1 MDRIRPAAVA
11 GSFYPSEAEELGRL
25 IDECFESSPLGPRG
39 DKSPSSS
46 LIGGLV
52 PHAGYVYSGPCAAH
66 FYALLDNSI
75 QRVILLGVNRQARD
89 HRAALSRADFWQ
101 TPLGIVRIDQE
112 SNQLLQGA
120 VHFLKQ
126 DEVAHTREHSIE
138 VQLPFL
144 QRVLGEFVLIPIL
157 LAHISIEECVELG
170 TAVADLLR
178 NHRQSGSR
186 TVVMASSDLS
196 HYLSPR
202 ETTELD
208 GIALEQVLAL
218 NPRALIE
225 AAERENI
232 TMCGLFP
239 TAVLLSAANI
249 LGAKQACL
257 LKHCHSG
264 EVAPMRKVVGYA
276 SVAIR
281 ISTVNLT

>member
-1 MDRIRPAAVA
+1 MDRIRLAAVA

-25 IDECFESSPLGPRG
+25 IDECFESSPLGPQCDR
-39 DKSPSSS
+39 SPSSS

-75 QRVILLGVNRQARD
+75 QRVILLGVNHQARG
-89 HRAALSRADFWQ
+89 HRAALSPADFWQ

-112 SNQLLQGA
+112 SNHLLQDA

-126 DEVAHTREHSIE
+126 DEVAHAREHSIE

-144 QRVLGEFVLIPIL
+144 QRVLGEFVLIPIS

-178 NHRQSGSR
+178 NNRQSGSR

-196 HYLSPR
+196 HYLSPK
-202 ETTELD
+202 ET
-208 GIALEQVLAL
+208 
-218 NPRALIE
+218 
-225 AAERENI
+225 AESSRVDR
-232 TMCGLFP
+232 GR
-239 TAVLLSAANI
+239 
-249 LGAKQACL
+249 GARKYHHVWL
-257 LKHCHSG
+257 VPHSG
-264 EVAPMRKVVGYA
+264 LAFGCQRPRRKTSMPA
-276 SVAIR
+276 QTLPFRRRSSHA
-281 ISTVNLT
+281 

>member
-25 IDECFESSPLGPRG
+25 IDECFESSPLGPQG

-66 FYALLDNSI
+66 FYSLLENSI
-75 QRVILLGVNRQARD
+75 QRVILLGVNHQARG
-89 HRAALSRADFWQ
+89 HRAAFSPADFWQ
-101 TPLGIVRIDQE
+101 TPLGAVRIDQE
-112 SNQLLQGA
+112 LSHLLQGE
-120 VHFLKQ
+120 VNFLKQ
-126 DEVAHTREHSIE
+126 DEAAHAREHSIE

-144 QRVLGEFVLIPIL
+144 QRVLGDFSLVPIS
-157 LAHISIEECVELG
+157 LAHISIEECIELG
-170 TAVADLLR
+170 TAIADLLR
-178 NHRQSGSR
+178 NNRQSR
-186 TVVMASSDLS
+186 TKPIMIASSDLS
-196 HYLSPR
+196 HYLSPK

-218 NPRALIE
+218 NPRALIA

-232 TMCGLFP
+232 TMCGLLP
-239 TAVLLSAANI
+239 TAVMLFAAN
-249 LGAKQACL
+249 LLDVKQACL

-264 EVAPMRKVVGYA
+264 DVTPMRKVVGYA
-276 SVAIR
+276 SVA
-281 ISTVNLT
+281 LEL

>member
-11 GSFYPSEAEELGRL
+11 GSFYPSEAEELDRL
-25 IDECFESSPLGPRG
+25 IDECFELSPLGPQG

-75 QRVILLGVNRQARD
+75 QRVILLGVNHQARG
-89 HRAALSRADFWQ
+89 HRAALSPADFWQ
-101 TPLGIVRIDQE
+101 TPLGTVSIDQE
-112 SNQLLQGA
+112 LSHLLQGE
-120 VHFLKQ
+120 VKFLKQ
-126 DEVAHTREHSIE
+126 DETAHAREHSIE

-144 QRVLGEFVLIPIL
+144 QRVLGEFSLIPIS
-157 LAHISIEECVELG
+157 LAHISIEECIEIG

-178 NHRQSGSR
+178 SIRQSGTR
-186 TVVMASSDLS
+186 TIMMASSDLS
-196 HYLSPR
+196 HYLSPKD
-202 ETTELD
+202 TAELD

-225 AAERENI
+225 AAERKNI
-232 TMCGLFP
+232 TMCGLLP
-239 TAVLLSAANI
+239 TAVLLFAAN
-249 LGAKQACL
+249 LLDVKQGCL

-264 EVAPMRKVVGYA
+264 DVTPMRKVVGYA
-276 SVAIR
+276 SVA
-281 ISTVNLT
+281 LEL